1 MTDLHSTSNKAVWH
15 ALGSRYAMMLASL
28 GVVWLNS
35 HFLGTS
41 GLGTIALINAGILL
55 QVMISGCVAGGAL
68 VFLAPRMGMQRLLGA
83 GMLWMLVSV
92 AITAVV
98 FIVAGI
104 VPAEWRLHTL
114 ALGLL
119 QSAFFFLQQLVLGQ
133 ERIRHYNYLLAFQPL
148 SLLFLLLMFYI
159 GYHDVSVMAFVI
171 CLYLSFIATLFVT
184 VRRWGVKQLQV
195 ELAGWRNTIVE
206 VLRFGWK
213 AQAGNLFHLI
223 NLRGPSVLLEHSL
236 ANARPLIGVLALGL
250 YACEAVWNVAKS
262 LSTVQYARIANMQET
277 TEMKALTRAYMRRSV
292 LFTSVAALVVALF
305 PDAWYGAILRTDVG
319 GLHTVMLCLLPALL
333 ANSTSIILAHYFSGR
348 GAYHITMKASL
359 VGLIPAMAFGFLFIP
374 AYGLNAATAMVSIAL
389 VVQSAVLWWWYRK
402 GDVIPPSRIV
412 L

>member
-1 MTDLHSTSNKAVWH
+1 MTASHSTSNKAVWH

-68 VFLAPRMGMQRLLGA
+68 VYLVPRMNAGKLLGA
-83 GMLWMLVSV
+83 GLLWMMLSV
-92 AITAVV
+92 AITGVV
-98 FIVAGI
+98 FLLVDI

-119 QSAFFFLQQLVLGQ
+119 QSAFFFLQQLMLGQ

-159 GYHDVSVMAFVI
+159 GYHDVSVTSFVI

-184 VRRWGVKQLQV
+184 VRRWGVKQLRFHFV
-195 ELAGWRNTIVE
+195 GWRTSMTE

-236 ANARPLIGVLALGL
+236 ANARPLIGLLALGL

-277 TEMKALTRAYMRRSV
+277 TEMKSLTRSYMRRSV
-292 LFTSVAALVVALF
+292 LFTSAAALVVALF
-305 PDAWYGAILRTDVG
+305 PDAWYSAILGTDVG
-319 GLHTVMLCLLPALL
+319 GLHTVMLCLLPALM

-348 GAYHITMKASL
+348 GAYHVTMQASL
-359 VGLIPAMAFGFLFIP
+359 IGLIPAMAFGILFIP
-374 AYGLNAATAMVSIAL
+374 TYGLAAATAMVSIAL
-389 VVQSAVLWWWYRK
+389 VVQSAVLWWWY
-402 GDVIPPSRIV
+402 SRGKAV
-412 L
+412 HH